1 MSQLATCP
9 HCGSEVPTSADVC
22 PRCGQPVTTGPGPV
36 VTRRWGGKYEA
47 AGFACILAGLGLF
60 FWMPR
65 LGALLFIGGVALFM
79 VGRFWSR
86 RGASHVHQ
94 R

>member
-22 PRCGQPVTTGPGPV
+22 PHCGQPVTIGPGPV
-36 VTRRWGGKYEA
+36 VTRHWGGKYEA
-47 AGFACILAGLGLF
+47 AGFALVLAGLGLF

-65 LGALLFIGGVALFM
+65 LGGLLSIGGVALFLI
-79 VGRFWSR
+79 GRFQGR

>member
-9 HCGSEVPTSADVC
+9 HCGGEVPTSADVC

-47 AGFACILAGLGLF
+47 AGFALVLAGLGLF

-65 LGALLFIGGVALFM
+65 LGGLLVIGGVALFM
-79 VGRFWSR
+79 VGRF
-86 RGASHVHQ
+86 RGRQAA
-94 R
+94 